1 MPEQTRN
8 ELRLREAELL
18 RSHQLLDAI
27 AAIQSLYIRDVS
39 PREFFDEV
47 LETLLR
53 FTQSR
58 YGFVGEA
65 LHDESGAPF
74 LRAHAITNIAWNE
87 ETRAL
92 YARHEKTGLE
102 FHNLKTLFGVTL
114 VTGEAV
120 ISNDPANDP
129 RSGSLP
135 HGHPPL
141 NTYLGLPLYSG
152 KVMVGMIGLADRD
165 GGFDEAL
172 ISTLDPLL
180 RTCGQLIQA
189 FRADRERRQAVEA
202 LRESEARLKATLDTV
217 VDGIIAIDEHGLIES
232 FNPAAERIFGYRRE
246 EVLGR
251 NVSMLMPEP
260 DRGRHDGYLA
270 HYLGTG
276 DARIIGIGREVVAQR
291 KDGGLFPADL
301 AIAEMN
307 LGGRRYFN
315 GIVRDITRR
324 KHGENLLRE
333 TLALQSAILDSAS
346 YAIISTEPDGL
357 IRTYNRAAER
367 MTGYSAAEMIGVRT
381 PGILHDAAEIAARAK
396 ALSAELGEAVAAD
409 FSVFIAKTLRSGAAD
424 ENEWTYI
431 RKDGTRFPVLLSVT
445 AMRDETGRVTGFLG
459 VLQDISER
467 RAARARLE
475 RLTSEL
481 RAIFDLSPDGFV
493 AFTEAGRIAYM
504 NPAFLRMTGCGR
516 DAEET
521 ADIRKLD
528 ARLQA
533 LCDPR
538 HAYTPL
544 DTLADQASDTLHLVR
559 PKPAI
564 LKRSVRDI
572 RGEAGGFLGR
582 VLYFR
587 DITHETEVDRM
598 KTEFLSTAAHEL
610 RTPMASIHGFTEL
623 LLKRDYD
630 DATRRDLLQTIYRQS
645 SNLITMVSELLD
657 LARIEARAGK
667 DFHIQVQDILPIV
680 DRVVRAF
687 MMPDDARKIDLRLG
701 SALPR
706 VAVDAEKF
714 GQALLNVISNAYKYS
729 PNGGAIE
736 LATRTH
742 MRDGGAEVGVVVR
755 DHGVGMTPEQQDR
768 IFDRFYRADASGAI
782 PGTGLGMSLVKEIM
796 DIHQGRVE
804 IQSAPGQGTEVG
816 LWLPAASTAKSAGR
830 AKKSQGQS

>member
-1 MPEQTRN
+1 MPEQTRK

-39 PREFFDEV
+39 PRELFDEV

-53 FTQSR
+53 FTHSR
-58 YGFVGEA
+58 YGFVGEV

-114 VTGEAV
+114 ATGQAV

-217 VDGIIAIDEHGLIES
+217 VDGIIAIDERGLIEA
-232 FNPAAERIFGYRRE
+232 FNPAAESIFGYRRE

-260 DRGRHDGYLA
+260 DRSRHDGYLA
-270 HYLGTG
+270 HYLDTG
-276 DARIIGIGREVVAQR
+276 DARIIGTGREVVAQR
-291 KDGGLFPADL
+291 KDGSVFPADL

-307 LGGRRYFN
+307 LGGRHYFN
-315 GIVRDITRR
+315 GTVRDITQR

-333 TLALQSAILDSAS
+333 TLALQSAILDSAN

-367 MTGYSAAEMIGVRT
+367 MTGYSAAEMIGVQT
-381 PGILHDAAEIAARAK
+381 PRILHDADEIAAHAQ
-396 ALSAELGEAVAAD
+396 ALSAALGETIPIGFQVFVAKAARGD
-409 FSVFIAKTLRSGAAD
+409 AD

-445 AMRDETGRVTGFLG
+445 AMRDETGKITGFLG

-467 RAARARLE
+467 NAARARLE

-493 AFTEAGRIAYM
+493 AFTETGRLAYT
-504 NPAFLRMTGCGR
+504 NPAFFRMSGCKR

-521 ADIRKLD
+521 VGVRDFD
-528 ARLQA
+528 AKLQA

-538 HAYTPL
+538 HAYAPV

-587 DITHETEVDRM
+587 DITHEMEVDRM

-645 SNLITMVSELLD
+645 SNLTAMVNELLD

-667 DFHIQVQDILPIV
+667 DFHIKVQDVLPIV
-680 DRVVRAF
+680 DHVVRAF
-687 MMPDDARKIDLRLG
+687 MMPNDARKIDLRLG

-736 LATRTH
+736 IATRTRT
-742 MRDGGAEVGVVVR
+742 RDGGAEVGVVVR
-755 DHGVGMTPEQQDR
+755 DHGIGMTPEQQAR
-768 IFDRFYRADASGAI
+768 VFDRFYRVDSSGAI

-804 IQSAPGQGTEVG
+804 IQSAPVQGTEVG
-816 LWLPAASTAKSAGR
+816 LWLPAASTGKSAGR
-830 AKKSQGQS
+830 AKKSQGKS

>member
-1 MPEQTRN
+1 MPEQTRA
-8 ELRLREAELL
+8 ELHLREAELL
-18 RSHQLLDAI
+18 RSHRLLDAI
-27 AAIQSLYIRDVS
+27 AAIQSLYIRDAS
-39 PREFFDEV
+39 PRELFNEV
-47 LETLLR
+47 LDTFLR
-53 FTQSR
+53 FTESR
-58 YGFVGEA
+58 FGFVGEVLA
-65 LHDESGAPF
+65 DEAGAPF
-74 LRAHAITNIAWNE
+74 LRAHALTNIAWNKD
-87 ETRAL
+87 TRAL
-92 YARHEKTGLE
+92 YANHEKSALE
-102 FHNLKTLFGVTL
+102 FHNLKSLFGVTL
-114 VTGEAV
+114 ATGEPV

-129 RSGSLP
+129 RSGGLP

-141 NTYLGLPLYSG
+141 NAYLGLPLYSG
-152 KVMVGMIGLADRD
+152 KVMVGMIGLADRA
-165 GGFDEAL
+165 GGYDEAL
-172 ISTLDPLL
+172 IAILDPLL

-217 VDGIIAIDEHGLIES
+217 VDGIIAIDERGRIES
-232 FNPAAERIFGYRRE
+232 FNPAAEKIFGYRRD

-260 DRGRHDGYLA
+260 DRARHDGYLA

-291 KDGGLFPADL
+291 KDGSLFPADL

-324 KHGENLLRE
+324 RHAETLLRE
-333 TLALQSAILDSAS
+333 TTALQSAILDSAD
-346 YAIISTEPDGL
+346 YALISTDPEGL
-357 IRTYNRAAER
+357 IRTFNRAAER
-367 MTGYSAAEMIGVRT
+367 MTGYAAAEMVGIAT
-381 PGILHDAAEIAARAK
+381 PGILHDADEIAARAK
-396 ALSAELGEAVAAD
+396 ALSTDLGETVAPG
-409 FSVFIAKTLRSGAAD
+409 FSVFVAKTLRSGGAD

-445 AMRDETGRVTGFLG
+445 AMRDETGKITGFLG

-467 RAARARLE
+467 NAARARLE

-493 AFTEAGRIAYM
+493 AFTETGQLAYT
-504 NPAFLRMTGCGR
+504 NPAFLRMTGCQR
-516 DAEET
+516 DAEGT
-521 ADIRKLD
+521 VGVRDFD

-538 HAYTPL
+538 HAYAPL
-544 DTLADQASDTLHLVR
+544 DTLVDQASDTLHLIR

-564 LKRSVRDI
+564 LQRSVRDI

-645 SNLITMVSELLD
+645 SNLITMVNELLD

-680 DRVVRAF
+680 DRVVREF
-687 MMPDDARKIDLRLG
+687 MMPNDARKIELRLG
-701 SALPR
+701 SALPQ

-729 PNGGAIE
+729 PDGGAIE
-736 LATRTH
+736 LATRTQT
-742 MRDGGAEVGVVVR
+742 RDGGAEVGVVVH
-755 DHGVGMTPEQQDR
+755 DHGIGMTPEQQAR
-768 IFDRFYRADASGAI
+768 IFERFYRADASGAI

-804 IQSAPGQGTEVG
+804 IQSALGQVTEVG
-816 LWLPAASTAKSAGR
+816 LWLPAAASAKRAGR
-830 AKKSQGQS
+830 AKKPQEKS